1 MSQQEL
7 ADMVGASVASVSNW
21 ENGDYMPSLRT
32 TVRIADVLGVTLD
45 QLAGRT

>member
-7 ADMVGASVASVSNW
+7 ADMVGASVASVTNW
-21 ENGDYMPSLRT
+21 ECGEYMPSLRT
-32 TVRIADVLGVTLD
+32 TCLIADVLGVTLD